1 MRGLTQNVGLF
12 LKLGGTGGGGYFP
25 PPPPP
30 PHFLFKNGGRNSK
43 HSVDTSV
50 GLTLGNHYNAD
61 WTINT
66 FLSAKVK
73 FMPATTTSNAL
84 Q

>member
-1 MRGLTQNVGLF
+1 MSEIFRNEGAYAKCGVVF
-12 LKLGGTGGGGYFP
+12 EIGGDGGGGVTSF
-25 PPPPP
+25 
-30 PHFLFKNGGRNSK
+30 SK
-43 HSVDTSV
+43 TEEEIQNSVDTSV

>member
-12 LKLGGTGGGGYFP
+12 LKLGGTGGGGYL
-25 PPPPP
+25 
-30 PHFLFKNGGRNSK
+30 LFKNGGRNSK

>member
-12 LKLGGTGGGGYFP
+12 LKLGGTGGGGY
-25 PPPPP
+25 
-30 PHFLFKNGGRNSK
+30 FLFKNGGRNSK

-50 GLTLGNHYNAD
+50 GLTLGNRYNAD

>member
-1 MRGLTQNVGLF
+1 MSEIFRNEGAYAKCGVVF
-12 LKLGGTGGGGYFP
+12 EIGGDGGGY
-25 PPPPP
+25 
-30 PHFLFKNGGRNSK
+30 FLFKNGGRNSK

-66 FLSAKVK
+66 FLCAKVK